1 MLFKLRKYGVWM
13 FSFISYL
20 LFANPRPFRPKF
32 GLLSAC
38 TFCGPIANSGVF
50 QVLDWYLQL
59 ITCGFT
65 FVMVHD
71 I

>member
-1 MLFKLRKYGVWM
+1 MDVFIYKLPPL
-13 FSFISYL
+13 S
-20 LFANPRPFRPKF
+20 NPRPISPKG
-32 GLLSAC
+32 GLLSAS
-38 TFCGPIANSGVF
+38 TIISPIANSGVF